1 MKKFNLFVF
10 RIKKNLL
17 SIIFLLFTICLII
30 FSSNNVQAT
39 KMGLKLWANSVVP
52 SLYPFFIAVELLS
65 YTNIPNLIG
74 KIFTPIMKPL
84 FNISR
89 KRCICVNYGMA

>member
-10 RIKKNLL
+10 RIKKNFL
-17 SIIFLLFTICLII
+17 SIVFLLFAICLII

-39 KMGLKLWANSVVP
+39 KNGLKLWANSVVP

-65 YTNIPNLIG
+65 YTNVPTLLG
-74 KIFTPIMKPL
+74 KLFTPIMKPF

-89 KRCICVNYGMA
+89 KRRFCINYGMA

>member
-39 KMGLKLWANSVVP
+39 KTGLKLWANSVVP

-65 YTNIPNLIG
+65 YTNIPNLLG
-74 KIFTPIMKPL
+74 KFFTPIMKPL

>member
-39 KMGLKLWANSVVP
+39 KTGLKLWANSVVP
-52 SLYPFFIAVELLS
+52 SLYPFFIAIELLS
-65 YTNIPNLIG
+65 YTNIPSILG
-74 KIFTPIMKPL
+74 KFFTPIMKPL

-89 KRCICVNYGMA
+89 KRCFCINYGMA

>member
-89 KRCICVNYGMA
+89 KRCICVNYGMD

>member
-74 KIFTPIMKPL
+74 NFFTPIMKPL